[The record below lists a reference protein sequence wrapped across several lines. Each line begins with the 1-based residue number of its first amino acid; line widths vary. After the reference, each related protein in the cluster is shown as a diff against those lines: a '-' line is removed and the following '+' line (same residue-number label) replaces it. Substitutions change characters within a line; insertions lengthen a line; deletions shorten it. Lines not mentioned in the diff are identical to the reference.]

1 MGREGW
7 PPPTPP
13 PHAAVPG
20 HLSNLHDNARLMWA
34 SSTDYCNLFLCGWQD
49 SLPQISKFLSSSTH
63 RVGTQGWASDADGIV
78 RMDSL
83 WDIESL
89 DTASGEE
96 TGKVFLAQSQ
106 SETTGKTA
114 DLPRLAESTKHDTF
128 DVVRGFA
135 SLRAVDVDVDV
146 GMGRALEFSWWCGGG
161 VGGSGGHHGNNNL
174 VVNAPSALP
183 AALFFSQSAM
193 RWLIRA

>member
-1 MGREGW
+1 MKPE
-7 PPPTPP
+7 PPERDGDLSMPAVDDLHSRVTPADFP
-13 PHAAVPG
+13 
-20 HLSNLHDNARLMWA
+20 
-34 SSTDYCNLFLCGWQD
+34 QD
-49 SLPQISKFLSSSTH
+49 
-63 RVGTQGWASDADGIV
+63 GTQGWASDADGIE

-106 SETTGKTA
+106 SETTGKAA
-114 DLPRLAESTKHDTF
+114 DLTRLAESTKHDTF

-135 SLRAVDVDVDV
+135 SLRTVDVDV
-146 GMGRALEFSWWCGGG
+146 GMGRALEFSWWCGG

-174 VVNAPSALP
+174 FVNAPSALP
-183 AALFFSQSAM
+183 AALFFSPIRNAM
-193 RWLIRA
+193 ADSRMNPLNPIVSPLSCGDH